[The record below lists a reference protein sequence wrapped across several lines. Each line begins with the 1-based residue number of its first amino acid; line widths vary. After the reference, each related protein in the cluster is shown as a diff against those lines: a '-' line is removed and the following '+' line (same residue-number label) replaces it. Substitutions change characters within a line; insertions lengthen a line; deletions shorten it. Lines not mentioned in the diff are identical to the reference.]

1 MGTISLEHSDHL
13 YWLGRYTER
22 TFTTLSALGSLYD
35 KMIESKYGYTEY
47 LSYFGLP
54 DTYSDSREFI
64 HSFLYDESNCNSVAY
79 SLERAYDNG
88 IVLREEI
95 STASLSFLQ
104 MSKDTLA
111 KSGSSDNVRLSLI
124 PLEDTMYSFWGCI
137 NEHIFDDEIRNIIY
151 IGKTVE
157 RLDLYIRMK
166 YPFDKVDK
174 EFVRLLKNLNR
185 VPKNTPYRYNT
196 KYLSGLVEALGTEN
210 DYKQNSDKALTSL
223 MHLFET
229 SEVYV

>member
-1 MGTISLEHSDHL
+1 
-13 YWLGRYTER
+13 
-22 TFTTLSALGSLYD
+22 
-35 KMIESKYGYTEY
+35 MIESKYGYTEY
-47 LSYFGLP
+47 LGYFGLP

-64 HSFLYDESNCNSVAY
+64 HSFLYDENNCNSVAY

-104 MSKDTLA
+104 MSKDMLA
-111 KSGSSDNVRLSLI
+111 KSGNSDNVRLSLL

-166 YPFDKVDK
+166 YPFDTVYK

-185 VPKNTPYRYNT
+185 VPKNTPYRYST
-196 KYLSGLVEALGTEN
+196 KYLSGLVEALGSKD
-210 DYKQNSDKALTSL
+210 DYEQNTDKALISL
-223 MHLFET
+223 AHLFET